1 MKFFSSF
8 LTIDQYLT
16 HVSSQGKRSLGKPV
30 IKDTSAVSSVESVV
44 RSVTMTTPIKTVALS
59 TSNSAT
65 SIPSVPQS
73 KVGEVRTITIT
84 LEETRTNIGFEIV
97 SGNSKS
103 EGIFISKLLDQRL
116 AKGKNTL
123 NIGDEILSANGV
135 RVSGMSEAVAM
146 ENIMSSST
154 VAISVKYNPS
164 GYLSARYKFYVR

>member
-1 MKFFSSF
+1 M
-8 LTIDQYLT
+8 L
-16 HVSSQGKRSLGKPV
+16 
-30 IKDTSAVSSVESVV
+30 
-44 RSVTMTTPIKTVALS
+44 
-59 TSNSAT
+59 
-65 SIPSVPQS
+65 SVPQS

-135 RVSGMSEAVAM
+135 RVSGMSEVLAM
-146 ENIMSSST
+146 ESIMSSST